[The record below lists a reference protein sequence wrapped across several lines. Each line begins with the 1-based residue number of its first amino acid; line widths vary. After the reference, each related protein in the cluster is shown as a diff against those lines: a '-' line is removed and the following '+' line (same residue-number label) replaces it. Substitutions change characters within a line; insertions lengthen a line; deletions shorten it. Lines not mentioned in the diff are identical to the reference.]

1 MSANFLDALDSLV
14 AEKHLLKHPFYVL
27 WTEGRLT
34 RENLREYAVSYYP
47 HVAAFPRYVSG
58 VHSNCE
64 DAVLRSE
71 LLENLIEEERGAD
84 NHPELWT
91 RFCEGLGL
99 TREQI
104 AAAAPLPGTGALLE
118 TFFGLTRRHW
128 TEGLAALYAYESQV
142 PEVAQTKLEG
152 LARFYGVSDA
162 RATAFFEVHRT
173 ADRWHRE
180 VSERILEKHVPPE
193 REESVVAAASS
204 AAGALHGF
212 LDSFVTA

>member
-1 MSANFLDALDSLV
+1 MLLNRVREVIEKKALLQ
-14 AEKHLLKHPFYVL
+14 HPFYL
-27 WTEGRLT
+27 KWNQGRLERDT
-34 RENLREYAVSYYP
+34 LQAYAAQYAH

-58 VHSNCE
+58 VHSRCE
-64 DAVLRSE
+64 DPEVRQQ
-71 LLENLIEEERGAD
+71 LLENLIEEERGPD

-99 TREQI
+99 TRAQV
-104 AAAAPLPGTGALLE
+104 AHAAPLPETGALLE

-180 VSERILEKHVPPE
+180 VSEEILTKHVPPE
-193 REESVVAAASS
+193 REESVIAAASS
-204 AAGALHGF
+204 AASALHGF
-212 LDSFVTA
+212 LDAFVSA